1 MKPFRTIRSRGII
14 RAATAATTAL
24 AAMLALGTVAAQ
36 PPMANAAEV
45 EYLSVPSPS
54 MGRNI
59 TVEFQGG
66 GPKAVY
72 LLDGLRA
79 QDDRNG
85 WDINTGAFSWFNG
98 SGVSVVM
105 PVGGESS
112 FYTDWYRPATGNGT
126 TQTYKWETFL
136 TSELP
141 AWLSANKGV
150 SPSGNAVVGLSMSG
164 SAALILAAY
173 HPGQFVY
180 AGSLSGFLNLSANYW
195 PLLVSV
201 AMADAGGFNALD
213 MWGPFGGGAWQ
224 RNDPMLH
231 VGQLVADNTARLGVQ
246 RQRQPDRS
254 RRRTGQRADSR
265 AVPRGPDHPDQPRVR
280 DPLRIGGWPQR
291 GLQLPAQRHAQLGVL
306 GWSAPGDEARHP
318 AGAGRLT
325 ERLTAAEAASPA
337 RRVARRCG
345 RPCRWR
351 SAPG

>member
-14 RAATAATTAL
+14 RAATAATTAI
-24 AAMLALGTVAAQ
+24 AALLVLGTVAAQ
-36 PPMANAAEV
+36 PPTANAAEV
-45 EYLSVPSPS
+45 EYLSVPSSS

-59 TVEFQGG
+59 TVQFQGG

-85 WDINTGAFSWFNG
+85 WDINTGAFSWFND

-105 PVGGESS
+105 PVGGMSS

-201 AMADAGGFNALD
+201 AMADAGGFNALA
-213 MWGPFGGGAWQ
+213 MWGPYGGGAWQ

-231 VGQLVADNTARLGVQ
+231 VGQLVSNNTRVWVYSGNGNPTDLDAGLGNAQ
-246 RQRQPDRS
+246 
-254 RRRTGQRADSR
+254 
-265 AVPRGPDHPDQPRVR
+265 
-280 DPLRIGGWPQR
+280 I
-291 GLQLPAQRHAQLGVL
+291 PAQFLEGVTIRTNHEFEARYESAGGRNGVFNFPPNGTHSWGYWGGQLQAMKPDIQRVL
-306 GWSAPGDEARHP
+306 G
-318 AGAGRLT
+318 
-325 ERLTAAEAASPA
+325 ASPTA
-337 RRVARRCG
+337 
-345 RPCRWR
+345 
-351 SAPG
+351 

>member
-14 RAATAATTAL
+14 RAATAATTAI
-24 AAMLALGTVAAQ
+24 AALLVLGTVAAQ
-36 PPMANAAEV
+36 PPTANAAEV
-45 EYLSVPSPS
+45 EYLSVPSSS

-59 TVEFQGG
+59 TVQFQGG

-85 WDINTGAFSWFNG
+85 WDINTGAFSWFND

-112 FYTDWYRPATGNGT
+112 FYTDWYRPATGNRT

-201 AMADAGGFNALD
+201 AMADAGGFNALA
-213 MWGPFGGGAWQ
+213 MWGPYGSGAWQ

-231 VGQLVADNTARLGVQ
+231 VGQLVSNNTRVWVYSGNGNPTDLDAGLGNAQ
-246 RQRQPDRS
+246 
-254 RRRTGQRADSR
+254 
-265 AVPRGPDHPDQPRVR
+265 
-280 DPLRIGGWPQR
+280 I
-291 GLQLPAQRHAQLGVL
+291 PAQFLEGVTIRTNHEFEARYESAGGRNGVFNFPPNGTHSWGYWGGQLQAMKPDIQRVL
-306 GWSAPGDEARHP
+306 G
-318 AGAGRLT
+318 
-325 ERLTAAEAASPA
+325 ASPTA
-337 RRVARRCG
+337 
-345 RPCRWR
+345 
-351 SAPG
+351 